1 MTRSPTSSGG
11 RLTLPLLPPVRT
23 TRLKL
28 AKPDTLN
35 SVGVAMY
42 GILYSTMYLYS
53 YRAYY
58 VVYNV
63 IQEVTIFPTW
73 RQPIIPS

>member
-23 TRLKL
+23 ILLKL

-35 SVGVAMY
+35 SVGVTMY
-42 GILYSTMYLYS
+42 AILYSTMYLYFC
-53 YRAYY
+53 RAYY

-63 IQEVTIFPTW
+63 IREVMTFPTR
-73 RQPIIPS
+73 RQPIILS